1 MTRPETT
8 AARSVSISENWGF
21 AAFKT
26 ERYKL
31 VVDEDAIAPCQLFDL
46 ADDPDEDDNRVAE
59 PDYKPV
65 VDELMDT
72 HVRPFLATAPA
83 RPHRSPFT
91 G

>member
-1 MTRPETT
+1 M
-8 AARSVSISENWGF
+8 SISENWGF
-21 AAFKT
+21 AAFMT

-46 ADDPDEDDNRVAE
+46 AEDPNEDDNRVGAPE
-59 PDYKPV
+59 YKPV

-72 HVRPFLATAPA
+72 HVRPFLATAPV